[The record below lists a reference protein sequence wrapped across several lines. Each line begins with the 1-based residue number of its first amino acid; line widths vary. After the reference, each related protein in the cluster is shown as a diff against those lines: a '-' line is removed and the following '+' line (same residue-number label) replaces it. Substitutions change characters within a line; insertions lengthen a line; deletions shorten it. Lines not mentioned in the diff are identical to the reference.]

1 MTRLKHSRG
10 TVRDAIV
17 ACLDSTQGSASVA
30 DIRRFV
36 ETRIGVV
43 PTSSVRSYL
52 RQHPNIFERTQHG
65 RYQLRSEPVE
75 AIDETANKSNDRMEP
90 VLVWNQ
96 AALYREDCFDWMER
110 REENS
115 IHAVV
120 TDPPYGLVEYTEIEQ
135 RKLRA
140 GRGGVWRLPPSFDGH
155 QRSPV
160 PRFTILGEADFEH
173 MRDFFERFGKGV
185 SRVLVPGAHVFV
197 ASNPL
202 GSHIV
207 ASGLAEAGLESRG
220 MIFRLV
226 MTMRGGDRPKN
237 AHEEFSD
244 VTVMPRSMAEPWLLF
259 RKPLEGR
266 VQDNLRKWG
275 TGGLCRQSES
285 RPFGDVIKSHPTRPA
300 ERRLAPHPSLKPQAF
315 LRQLVRAA
323 LPLGTGVILDPFA
336 GLGSPLAAANH
347 LGYHSIGVELSSKY
361 IEIAMMALPQLEAI
375 KCPEPDTPG
384 DLGAFDC
391 RVC

>member
-160 PRFTILGEADFEH
+160 SRFTILGEADFEH
-173 MRDFFERFGKGV
+173 MRDFLNDLGKAFLAY
-185 SRVLVPGAHVFV
+185 SFRVPMSSLLRTRWCRI
-197 ASNPL
+197 SL
-202 GSHIV
+202 
-207 ASGLAEAGLESRG
+207 
-220 MIFRLV
+220 
-226 MTMRGGDRPKN
+226 
-237 AHEEFSD
+237 
-244 VTVMPRSMAEPWLLF
+244 PRDLL
-259 RKPLEGR
+259 
-266 VQDNLRKWG
+266 
-275 TGGLCRQSES
+275 
-285 RPFGDVIKSHPTRPA
+285 RPA
-300 ERRLAPHPSLKPQAF
+300 W
-315 LRQLVRAA
+315 RAE
-323 LPLGTGVILDPFA
+323 G
-336 GLGSPLAAANH
+336 
-347 LGYHSIGVELSSKY
+347 
-361 IEIAMMALPQLEAI
+361 
-375 KCPEPDTPG
+375 
-384 DLGAFDC
+384 
-391 RVC
+391 